1 MIDDDKSSSVMFS
14 VKIAEYCVGA
24 IYNNNLTSFFS
35 VGRSSRSSSKNTCF
49 EILMKLFWIEWQS
62 DDKCMLLLLNEIK
75 WITEVLT
82 AINDFA
88 EEILASL

>member
-1 MIDDDKSSSVMFS
+1 
-14 VKIAEYCVGA
+14 
-24 IYNNNLTSFFS
+24 
-35 VGRSSRSSSKNTCF
+35 
-49 EILMKLFWIEWQS
+49 MKLFWIEWQS